1 MENSNLSRRTLVK
14 GAAWSLPVI
23 AAAAATPMAAASTVA
38 SGVQWTNST
47 TSLLALRVLDSASV
61 ITAQA
66 LVTVPTE
73 FSITSGTA
81 TPAMARAAA
90 QNATITVDVARPT
103 GINLPVGR
111 ARGFGVYSVG
121 GVTTT
126 TGERTVEYST
136 VLGQQVGFPR
146 TSWTGSR
153 PVTLGSNGTVAVPI
167 EFGLA
172 GTNSG
177 IAVSLLAGF
186 PVTLTV
192 TMPGSQPLVA
202 STTISVPV
210 GAGIL

>member
-38 SGVQWTNST
+38 SGVRWTGSA

-81 TPAMARAAA
+81 TPAMARAAT
-90 QNATITVDVARPT
+90 QNATITVDVGRPT
-103 GINLPVGR
+103 GINLPLGR
-111 ARGFGVYSVG
+111 ARGFGVYSVAG
-121 GVTTT
+121 ATTAS
-126 TGERTVEYST
+126 GERTVDYNSA
-136 VLGQQVGFPR
+136 LGVDIGFPR

-153 PVTLGSNGTVAVPI
+153 PVTLGSNGTFAVPI

-186 PVTLTV
+186 PVTVTV
-192 TMPGSQPLVA
+192 TMPGGTPLTA
-202 STTISVPV
+202 TTTISVPV